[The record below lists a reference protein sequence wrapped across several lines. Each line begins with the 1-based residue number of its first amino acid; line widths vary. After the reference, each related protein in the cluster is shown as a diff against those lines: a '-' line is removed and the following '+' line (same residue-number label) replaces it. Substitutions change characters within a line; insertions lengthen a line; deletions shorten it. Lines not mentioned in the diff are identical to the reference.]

1 MRVIIFCDLE
11 NFKHS
16 IIRLYPEGT
25 YVRLLYSQFHRFLFG
40 LVMEKIGGRVY
51 NPRMIRTYIYTGEYN
66 DAQID
71 QAKKHQRFL
80 PADQSKIAKDIN
92 LLEASLKSTIAPYER
107 ERLMR
112 LLENKRRKVFSQDRI
127 QSLSY
132 EISAAEKR
140 KKAQTETFNEISKV
154 DLLELK
160 TKPLKYSRKDLR
172 FVQKGTDVQLAVDL
186 VNYAHFNN
194 YDVAVVCSGDLD
206 LMESLNQIKSLG
218 KTVVLVSHKSMVSP
232 VMVKISDYFIDL
244 SGLRED
250 EKSQISVAQINS
262 SLS

>member
-1 MRVIIFCDLE
+1 ME
-11 NFKHS
+11 
-16 IIRLYPEGT
+16 
-25 YVRLLYSQFHRFLFG
+25 LLYSHFHHFLFNM
-40 LVMEKIGGRVY
+40 VMEKIGGKIY

-80 PADQSKIAKDIN
+80 PADQSKIERDIKR
-92 LLEASLKSTIAPYER
+92 LEEALNSTTTSYEKN
-107 ERLMR
+107 RLIR
-112 LLENKRRKVFSQDRI
+112 TLENKKRRVFSPDRI
-127 QSLSY
+127 LALSY
-132 EISAAEKR
+132 EISSAEKR
-140 KKAQTETFNEISKV
+140 KKAQTETFNEISRV

-194 YDVAVVCSGDLD
+194 YDVAIVCSGDLD

-244 SGLRED
+244 SCLTNG
-250 EKSQISVAQINS
+250 EKSQISATGGYAPTSNQVPG
-262 SLS
+262 